1 MSQGSRSLRL
11 LLALLLCGTGGN
23 YLVSGEWGNNWQI
36 LCPALYPKVFTSY
49 APVGN
54 LTGGIYRRQ
63 PHVTQLRRCVATCC
77 QDEQC
82 HVALT
87 YNKTCYHLQCSSSRM
102 CLPLYHPE
110 LAQSS
115 PPNMVL
121 VKPVEDDA
129 RLAWSELLEQQD
141 TRQRH
146 DDEEPSEDNRGNL
159 EAEAAAAA
167 ASGAD
172 DAPLVA
178 LEADG
183 LSCALRED
191 CMDNEVCRKSSSKS
205 RVGICEC
212 ETGYKRNLA
221 GMQRLSLFQL
231 LILKKTIVS
240 GVCSSFRDIQDLN
253 LPPAAP
259 ELIEPR
265 LEKFSRKSSSSPS
278 SSSSSSS
285 SKKKQQPLWVR
296 AVNQVIRLPQNAV
309 SLMVL
314 TAPVQER
321 VMGPYK
327 FAWTLLNQPAE
338 ARDTASLRDQDQREV
353 TLSNVSEGVYELKVT
368 VKGVRGSEGEA
379 YVNVTV
385 LPEPSKRENR
395 PPVAVVIPSSQIVK
409 LPNNGAVLDGS
420 SSRDDFHIVS
430 YHWELERAP
439 KGYEQDKDLLVDAP
453 TLQLDNL
460 VAGNYTF
467 RLTVEDS
474 DHARNSTLAN
484 VTVIERK
491 DYPPSADAGQNV
503 VIHLPQSS
511 YVLNGNMSDDDRG
524 IVRWKWTTRDLQN
537 KSLEMHD
544 ADTPY
549 LRVSKLERG
558 YYTFVLEVEDAAG
571 QVSSSEVHVSVQPP
585 RGKPPVADAGDD
597 TIVALPTTEVTL
609 NGSRSRDDA
618 WIVSYR
624 WEQVDGPTAVRFGA
638 ANESVIQV
646 GGLSLGDYTFK
657 LTVRDSDGN
666 PGQDSVRLKVV
677 QNKNVTSRADAGGNR
692 TISGP
697 VSALVFNG
705 SKSSGN
711 LGIARWLW
719 SRQPT
724 SLAVGRVIEG
734 TDESPVLILADVVP
748 GRYVFK
754 LTIYDAQGEASED
767 TATVVVEPDPES
779 LNLVELVLNVD
790 AHLFT
795 EAQKDALLA
804 RLRQML
810 KTDDDD
816 APTIVVRS
824 LRAEPH
830 TNRLILVFFVQSKTE
845 KGAVRVLPASRVV
858 DQLKRELRDD
868 STTGH
873 HHMQLPVARLD
884 TSICQNNCSGHGT
897 CDQETRQCVC
907 EAFWMQ
913 NFIKARA
920 GESNCDWSILYVIIG
935 GLAALI
941 VYSCAMWLIVCC
953 CRRACRC
960 FCCCCWGRRRAPVSL
975 RPPSKKPARYSLLA
989 DDDENTTF
997 STSRKV
1003 VLSDSDTDSD
1013 DVMFD
1018 KLANDK
1024 SSKYS
1029 KSRNGFLKSTRLKT

>member
-1 MSQGSRSLRL
+1 MSQGSSSSQRSLLLRL
-11 LLALLLCGTGGN
+11 LLALLLLCGSN
-23 YLVSGEWGNNWQI
+23 CYYSVSGEWASNNWQI

-54 LTGGIYRRQ
+54 LTGGVYRRQ
-63 PHVTQLRRCVATCC
+63 PRVTQLRGCVATCC

-87 YNKTCYHLQCSSSRM
+87 YNKTCYHLQCTSSRM

-121 VKPVEDDA
+121 VKPVEDDDDGGG
-129 RLAWSELLEQQD
+129 RLVTWS
-141 TRQRH
+141 
-146 DDEEPSEDNRGNL
+146 DEYNRGNL

-167 ASGAD
+167 AAAD
-172 DAPLVA
+172 DAPLVT

-221 GMQRLSLFQL
+221 G
-231 LILKKTIVS
+231 
-240 GVCSSFRDIQDLN
+240 VCSSFRDIQDLN

-259 ELIEPR
+259 DLIEPR
-265 LEKFSRKSSSSPS
+265 LEKFSRKSSPPS

-285 SKKKQQPLWVR
+285 SSSPKKNPLWIR
-296 AVNQVIRLPQNAV
+296 ARNQVIELPENSV
-309 SLMVL
+309 SLKVL
-314 TAPVQER
+314 TKPVQER
-321 VMGPYK
+321 VDGPYK
-327 FAWTLLNQPAE
+327 FAWTLLKEPAE
-338 ARDTASLRDQDQREV
+338 ARNAASLRDQDQRKV
-353 TLSNVSEGVYELKVT
+353 QLSNLSEGVYELKVT
-368 VKGVRGSEGEA
+368 AKGVSGSEGEA

-385 LPEPSKRENR
+385 LPEPRKRVNK

-409 LPNNGAVLDGS
+409 LPNNQAVLDGS
-420 SSRDDFHIVS
+420 SSRDDLDIRS
-430 YHWELERAP
+430 YHWEPVQTP

-467 RLTVEDS
+467 QLTVEDS
-474 DHARNSTLAN
+474 DRARNSTLAN
-484 VTVIERK
+484 VTVIERR

-503 VIHLPQSS
+503 VIHLPENS
-511 YVLNGNMSDDDRG
+511 YVLNGNMSADDRG
-524 IVRWKWTTRDLQN
+524 IVKWRWTTRDLQN
-537 KSLEMHD
+537 KSLVMD
-544 ADTPY
+544 GADTPY
-549 LRVSKLERG
+549 PRVSKLERG

-585 RGKPPVADAGDD
+585 RGLPPVADAGDD

-618 WIVSYR
+618 RIVSYR
-624 WEQVDGPTAVRFGA
+624 WELVDGPTPVRFGA
-638 ANESVIQV
+638 ANESVTQV

-692 TISGP
+692 TVSGP

-719 SRQPT
+719 SRQPQ

-734 TDESPVLILADVVP
+734 TDESPVLMLADVVP

-767 TATVVVEPDPES
+767 TATVIVEPDPES

-810 KTDDDD
+810 KTDDGDD
-816 APTIVVRS
+816 ATIVVRS
-824 LRAEPH
+824 LRAEPR
-830 TNRLILVFFVQSKTE
+830 TNRLILVFFVRSKTD
-845 KGAVRVLPASRVV
+845 KGEVVVLPASRVV
-858 DQLKRELRDD
+858 DQLERELRDD
-868 STTGH
+868 STKGH
-873 HHMQLPVARLD
+873 RRMQLPVARLD

-920 GESNCDWSILYVIIG
+920 GDSNCDWSILYAIIG

-941 VYSCAMWLIVCC
+941 VGSCAVWLIACC
-953 CRRACRC
+953 CKRACRC
-960 FCCCCWGRRRAPVSL
+960 LSCCCCCWGRRRAPPASLL
-975 RPPSKKPARYSLLA
+975 RPPSKKKPARYSLLA